1 MDVRDIMSRRV
12 ISVGR
17 AEPVSAAVRLLHRHN
32 LGALPVCDDAGH
44 LRGMITDR
52 DIVIRCLASGADP
65 AATPVSEIMSRGIVS
80 ASPEDS
86 AERAAALMARDR
98 VRRLPVAENGRLVG
112 MVTLGDLARRGG
124 CEMECARAMQSIASN
139 LDVR

>member
-44 LRGMITDR
+44 LRGMVTDR

-65 AATPVSEIMSRGIVS
+65 AATPVSEIMSRGIVT

-86 AERAAALMARDR
+86 A
-98 VRRLPVAENGRLVG
+98 
-112 MVTLGDLARRGG
+112 
-124 CEMECARAMQSIASN
+124 
-139 LDVR
+139 